1 MAKSKELTVEERI
14 KKEHRRLAAVY
25 KDIESSKKAIATGLI
40 GRAAF
45 MRVQLEDLELD
56 LLENGWT
63 EPFSQGNQD
72 PYDRARPASQIYNST
87 NANYQKIIKQ
97 LDGMLPKVEA
107 TAPTKNE
114 DDDGFERFVNGRGE
128 V

>member
-1 MAKSKELTVEERI
+1 MAKKKDLTVEERI
-14 KKEHRRLAAVY
+14 AQEHRRLMAIY
-25 KDIESSKKAIATGLI
+25 KDMEAPKKSIATGLI

-72 PYDRARPASQIYNST
+72 PYDRARPAAQIYNTT

-97 LDGMLPKVEA
+97 LDSMLPKAEV
-107 TAPTKNE
+107 PSKKD
-114 DDDGFERFVNGRGE
+114 DDDGFDLFVNGRGE

>member
-1 MAKSKELTVEERI
+1 MAKKKELTVEERI
-14 KKEHRRLAAVY
+14 VQEHRKLMAIY
-25 KDIESSKKAIATGLI
+25 KDMEASKKTIATGLI

-56 LLENGWT
+56 LMENGWT

-72 PYDRARPASQIYNST
+72 PYDRARPAAQIYNTT

-97 LDGMLPKVEA
+97 LDGMLPKA
-107 TAPTKNE
+107 QDAPSKKD
-114 DDDGFERFVNGRGE
+114 DDDGFDNFVNGRGE

>member
-14 KKEHRRLAAVY
+14 AQEHRRLMAMY
-25 KDIESSKKAIATGLI
+25 KDMEKPKKTIATGLI

-56 LLENGWT
+56 LMENGWT
-63 EPFSQGNQD
+63 EPFSQGNQE
-72 PYDRARPASQIYNST
+72 PYDRARPAAQIYNTT

-97 LDGMLPKVEA
+97 LDGMLPKAMES
-107 TAPTKNE
+107 PTKKD
-114 DDDGFERFVNGRGE
+114 DDDGFDRFVNGRDE
-128 V
+128 L

>member
-1 MAKSKELTVEERI
+1 MAKKKELTVEERI
-14 KKEHRRLAAVY
+14 VQEHRKLMAIY
-25 KDIESSKKAIATGLI
+25 KDMEAPKKTIATGLI

-45 MRVQLEDLELD
+45 MRVQLEDLEID

-72 PYDRARPASQIYNST
+72 PYDRARPAAQIYNTT

-97 LDGMLPKVEA
+97 LDGMLPKAEA
-107 TAPTKNE
+107 APKKD
-114 DDDGFERFVNGRGE
+114 DDDGFDGFVNGRGE

>member
-14 KKEHRRLAAVY
+14 SQEHRRLMAMY
-25 KDIESSKKAIATGLI
+25 KDMEKPKKTIATGLI

-63 EPFSQGNQD
+63 EPFSQGNQE
-72 PYDRARPASQIYNST
+72 PYDRARPAAQIYNST

-97 LDGMLPKVEA
+97 LDGMLPKTME
-107 TAPTKNE
+107 PTSKKD
-114 DDDGFERFVNGRGE
+114 DDDGFDDFVNGRGE

>member
-14 KKEHRRLAAVY
+14 SQEQRRLMAMY
-25 KDIESSKKAIATGLI
+25 KDMEKPKKTIATGLI

-63 EPFSQGNQD
+63 ELFSQGNQE
-72 PYDRARPASQIYNST
+72 PYDRARPAAQIYNST

-97 LDGMLPKVEA
+97 LDGMLPKTME
-107 TAPTKNE
+107 PTSKKD
-114 DDDGFERFVNGRGE
+114 DDDGFDDFVTGRGE

>member
-1 MAKSKELTVEERI
+1 MAKKKDLTVEERI
-14 KKEHRRLAAVY
+14 VQEHRRLMAIY
-25 KDIESSKKAIATGLI
+25 KDMEAPKKSIATGLI

-72 PYDRARPASQIYNST
+72 PYDRARPAAQIYNTT

-97 LDGMLPKVEA
+97 LDGMLPKAE
-107 TAPTKNE
+107 APTKKD
-114 DDDGFERFVNGRGE
+114 DDDGFDGFVNGRGE

>member
-1 MAKSKELTVEERI
+1 MANKKELTVEDRI
-14 KKEHRRLAAVY
+14 KKEHRRLTTIY
-25 KDIESSKKAIATGLI
+25 KNIDPSKKAIATGLI

-45 MRVQLEDLELD
+45 MRVQLEDLEMD

-72 PYDRARPASQIYNST
+72 PYDRARPAAQIYNTT

-97 LDGMLPKVEA
+97 LDGMLHKA
-107 TAPTKNE
+107 QDAPSKKD
-114 DDDGFERFVNGRGE
+114 DDDGFDAFVNGRGE

>member
-1 MAKSKELTVEERI
+1 MAKKKELTVEERI
-14 KKEHRRLAAVY
+14 VQEHRRLMAIY
-25 KDIESSKKAIATGLI
+25 KDMEAPKKTIATGLI

-72 PYDRARPASQIYNST
+72 PYDRARPAAQIYNTT

-97 LDGMLPKVEA
+97 LDGMLPKAE
-107 TAPTKNE
+107 APTKKD
-114 DDDGFERFVNGRGE
+114 DDDGFDGFVNGRGE

>member
-1 MAKSKELTVEERI
+1 MANSKELTVEERI
-14 KKEHRRLAAVY
+14 KREHRRLMAIY
-25 KDIESSKKAIATGLI
+25 KNIEKSKKTIATGLI

-63 EPFSQGNQD
+63 EPFSQGNQE

-97 LDGMLPKVEA
+97 LDGMLPKVA
-107 TAPTKNE
+107 DAPAKGE
-114 DDDGFERFVNGRGE
+114 DDDGFDRFVNGRDE
-128 V
+128 L

>member
-1 MAKSKELTVEERI
+1 MAKKKDLTVEERI
-14 KKEHRRLAAVY
+14 VQEHRRLMAIY
-25 KDIESSKKAIATGLI
+25 KDMEAPKKNIATGLI

-45 MRVQLEDLELD
+45 MRVQLEDLEMD

-72 PYDRARPASQIYNST
+72 PYDRARPAAQIYNTT

-97 LDGMLPKVEA
+97 LDGMLPKAQDA
-107 TAPTKNE
+107 TSKKD
-114 DDDGFERFVNGRGE
+114 DDDGFDAFVNGRGE

>member
-1 MAKSKELTVEERI
+1 MAKCKELTVEERI
-14 KKEHRRLAAVY
+14 TQEYRKLMAIY
-25 KDIESSKKAIATGLI
+25 KDMEKPKKTIATGLI

-56 LLENGWT
+56 LMENGWT

-72 PYDRARPASQIYNST
+72 PYDRARPAAQIYNST

-97 LDGMLPKVEA
+97 LDGMLPKV
-107 TAPTKNE
+107 TDTPTKGE
-114 DDDGFERFVNGRGE
+114 DDDGFDRFVNGRDE
-128 V
+128 L

>member
-1 MAKSKELTVEERI
+1 MAKNKELTVEERI
-14 KKEHRRLAAVY
+14 KKEHRRLTAVY
-25 KDIESSKKAIATGLI
+25 KNIEPSKKAIATGLI

-63 EPFSQGNQD
+63 EPFSQGNQE
-72 PYDRARPASQIYNST
+72 PYDRARPTSQIYNST

-97 LDGMLPKVEA
+97 LDGMLPKTEA
-107 TAPTKNE
+107 APTKGD
-114 DDDGFERFVNGRGE
+114 DDDGFDGFVNGRGE
-128 V
+128 L

>member
-14 KKEHRRLAAVY
+14 TQEHRKLMAIY
-25 KDIESSKKAIATGLI
+25 KDMEKPKKTIATGLI

-56 LLENGWT
+56 LMDNGWT
-63 EPFSQGNQD
+63 EPFSQGNQE
-72 PYDRARPASQIYNST
+72 PYDRARPAAQIYNST

-97 LDGMLPKVEA
+97 LDGMLPKVADTPAKGAE
-107 TAPTKNE
+107 
-114 DDDGFERFVNGRGE
+114 DDGFDRFVNGRDE
-128 V
+128 L

>member
-1 MAKSKELTVEERI
+1 MANKKELTVEDRI
-14 KKEHRRLAAVY
+14 KKEHRRLTTIY
-25 KDIESSKKAIATGLI
+25 KNIEPSKKAIATGLI

-45 MRVQLEDLELD
+45 MRVQLEDLEMD

-72 PYDRARPASQIYNST
+72 PYDRARPAAQIYNTT

-97 LDGMLPKVEA
+97 LDGMLHKA
-107 TAPTKNE
+107 QDAQSKKD
-114 DDDGFERFVNGRGE
+114 DDDGFDAFVNGRGE